1 MEFYQLK
8 ITRKGTKPP
17 IWRRCLIPAD
27 INFEKLAEMLQ
38 DILEYQSTD
47 LYEIEFFQKKVR
59 ISNLTAQRAD
69 TAKGNYEYLE
79 AKDTKTS
86 ELLDTEAWFTFR
98 VKEADL
104 PEYRA
109 DIEKK
114 VEDAEIKTADGVKK
128 ASAPIILKE
137 TKSPNDDFWSKES
150 EEINT
155 LLNKKYGVLG
165 LADVIAKKIT
175 EMDLESGA
183 EQPEVSFTRNPKVK
197 DYLNSYNKEDL
208 VESAKELEIPYEGLS
223 KEELAEQIA
232 AKVLDPE
239 VMNSSWNAPKR

>member
-1 MEFYQLK
+1 MFYKHKHIKGEHMEFYQLK

-17 IWRRCLIPAD
+17 VWSRCLIPAD
-27 INFEKLAEMLQ
+27 TNFGKMAEMLQ

-47 LYEIEFFQKKVR
+47 LYEIEFFQKKAR
-59 ISNLTAQRAD
+59 IFNLTAQGAD

-86 ELLDTEAWFTFR
+86 EFLDTEAWFTFR

-128 ASAPIILKE
+128 VSTPVILKE
-137 TKSPNDDFWSKES
+137 TKSSDDDFWSKES

-197 DYLNSYNKEDL
+197 DYQKLY
-208 VESAKELEIPYEGLS
+208 I
-223 KEELAEQIA
+223 
-232 AKVLDPE
+232 
-239 VMNSSWNAPKR
+239 

>member
-1 MEFYQLK
+1 MFYKHKHIKGEHMEFYQLK

-59 ISNLTAQRAD
+59 ISNLTAQGAD

-114 VEDAEIKTADGVKK
+114 VEDAEIKTADGIKK

-137 TKSPNDDFWSKES
+137 QNLQTMISGQKSQRKSIHFLIKSMVYS
-150 EEINT
+150 
-155 LLNKKYGVLG
+155 
-165 LADVIAKKIT
+165 
-175 EMDLESGA
+175 DL
-183 EQPEVSFTRNPKVK
+183 Q
-197 DYLNSYNKEDL
+197 
-208 VESAKELEIPYEGLS
+208 
-223 KEELAEQIA
+223 
-232 AKVLDPE
+232 
-239 VMNSSWNAPKR
+239 M

>member
-1 MEFYQLK
+1 MFYKHKHIKGEHMEFYQLK
-8 ITRKGTKPP
+8 ITRKGTNPP

-114 VEDAEIKTADGVKK
+114 V
-128 ASAPIILKE
+128 
-137 TKSPNDDFWSKES
+137 
-150 EEINT
+150 
-155 LLNKKYGVLG
+155 
-165 LADVIAKKIT
+165 
-175 EMDLESGA
+175 
-183 EQPEVSFTRNPKVK
+183 
-197 DYLNSYNKEDL
+197 
-208 VESAKELEIPYEGLS
+208 
-223 KEELAEQIA
+223 
-232 AKVLDPE
+232 
-239 VMNSSWNAPKR
+239 